1 MVMTSAS
8 YVEVRR
14 KARLALFIA
23 MTLCILLP
31 GNPAKGEE
39 GCSLAVGYLL
49 DYEEELE
56 FGISIDR
63 CGRYWKLEF
72 EKFTGREK
80 DGQPIWHVLELL
92 EVHKEAADEVI
103 VSQTCSIGGVEDHG
117 IVVVARQTDEDW
129 FARIRA
135 AWKADREHGRWISI
149 DPRTVQC
156 WNEAAGT

>member
-1 MVMTSAS
+1 MLLVVHPVRSAD
-8 YVEVRR
+8 ECT
-14 KARLALFIA
+14 LAA
-23 MTLCILLP
+23 
-31 GNPAKGEE
+31 A
-39 GCSLAVGYLL
+39 YLV
-49 DYEEELE
+49 DYDEELR

-63 CGRYWKLEF
+63 CDDHWKL
-72 EKFTGREK
+72 KFKRFGGRED

-92 EVHKEAADEVI
+92 EIHKEAADEVI

-117 IVVVARQTDEDW
+117 IVVVAQQTDDDS
-129 FARIRA
+129 FAQIRT